1 MVATVGENL
10 FIGAQVAYWR
20 RRRGKSQRV
29 LADLAG
35 MSQPYLSQIERGRRP
50 VDRRATLVALA
61 NALQVSVA
69 DLTGKPGEPS
79 DPGKASAAASVPQI
93 REALIRREVGEL
105 TESHL
110 DVSEALRAGEAY
122 DFAAL
127 APMLPDLLGGVRGPD
142 FIQVAHVASYTLRD
156 LGYPDLGRDA
166 ARLALAE
173 ARELGRPEW
182 IGIAEWM
189 RILSMPP
196 EMPGAPARLA
206 QRVADEIQPH
216 TGDPQVR
223 QAYGMLHLTAGLRSA
238 VARDRDAALDHLGE
252 ARDAADSLGEPEH
265 LGLARMVFGPT
276 NVGFWTVAMRLELN
290 EPELA
295 LEAAADLTPERVP
308 LASRQGPFHA
318 DVATALAAV
327 GRDDEAIAAFL
338 RSEAV
343 GPQWFR
349 LRPTVRDTIGSIVR
363 RTRRNAISKQMR
375 HAAVAAN
382 LHQLV
387 KD

>member
-1 MVATVGENL
+1 MGATVGENL

-29 LADLAG
+29 LAGLAG
-35 MSQPYLSQIERGRRP
+35 MSQPYLSQIEGGRRP

-69 DLTGKPGEPS
+69 DLTGQRG
-79 DPGKASAAASVPQI
+79 DPTDPATASAVASVPHI
-93 REALIRREVGEL
+93 REALIQREVGEVG
-105 TESHL
+105 EWHG
-110 DVSEALRAGEAY
+110 DVGEALRAGEAY
-122 DFAAL
+122 DFAAV

-142 FIQVAHVASYTLRD
+142 LVQVAHVASYTLRD

-166 ARLALAE
+166 TRLALTE
-173 ARELGRPEW
+173 AREIGRPEW

-206 QRVADEIQPH
+206 LRIADEIQPH
-216 TGDPQVR
+216 IGDPQVR

-238 VARDRDAALDHLGE
+238 VARDRDTALDHLAE
-252 ARDAADSLGEPEH
+252 AREAAGSLGEPVD
-265 LGLARMVFGPT
+265 LGLARLAFGPT
-276 NVGFWTVAMRLELN
+276 NVGFWTVAVYLELD

-295 LEAAADLTPERVP
+295 LEAAAELTPERVP

-327 GRDDEAIAAFL
+327 GRDDEAIATFL
-338 RSEAV
+338 RSEAA

-349 LRPTVRDTIGSIVR
+349 LRPTVRDTIGTIIR
-363 RTRRNAISKQMR
+363 RTRRNALSKQMR
-375 HAAVAAN
+375 HAVVAAN

>member
-1 MVATVGENL
+1 MGATVGENL

-29 LADLAG
+29 LAGLAG
-35 MSQPYLSQIERGRRP
+35 MSQPYLSQIEGGRRP

-69 DLTGKPGEPS
+69 DLTGQPG
-79 DPGKASAAASVPQI
+79 DPTDPAMALAVASVPHI
-93 REALIRREVGEL
+93 REALIQREVGEVG
-105 TESHL
+105 ESHG
-110 DVSEALRAGEAY
+110 DVGKALRAGEAY
-122 DFAAL
+122 DFAAV

-142 FIQVAHVASYTLRD
+142 LIQVAHVASYTLRD

-166 ARLALAE
+166 ARLALTE
-173 ARELGRPEW
+173 AREIGQPEW

-206 QRVADEIQPH
+206 LRIADEIQPH
-216 TGDPQVR
+216 IGDPQVR

-238 VARDRDAALDHLGE
+238 VARDRDTALDHLAE
-252 ARDAADSLGEPEH
+252 AREAADSLGEPVD
-265 LGLARMVFGPT
+265 LGLARMAFGPT
-276 NVGFWTVAMRLELN
+276 NLGFWTVAVHLELD

-295 LEAAADLTPERVP
+295 LEAAAELTPERVP

-327 GRDDEAIAAFL
+327 GRDDEAIATFL

-349 LRPTVRDTIGSIVR
+349 LRPTVRDTIGTIIR
-363 RTRRNAISKQMR
+363 RTRRNAVSKQMR

-382 LHQLV
+382 LRQLV